1 MVAQEQ
7 IDRIVANARLEN
19 RRPRIHYRNRANV
32 STLRKGMDLFERQK
46 RLFNT
51 KKPVETEDLE
61 QCRQNLSV
69 LEQQIS
75 LMKQEFELLDDY
87 VNNRNP
93 LQKILRANIEQL
105 IKEFDAKI
113 YEENM
118 IVPTQKVFIKHN
130 GVLVDLGTYKI
141 SISGRYNTI
150 HIDGSRN
157 FNGRCHPHI
166 LDGIPCL
173 GGYGNI
179 IPRLI
184 KTGQWFKAYCIIVEY
199 LHSYN
204 PSSVYTDIERWI
216 YEYCD
221 LCGRLKNKCKCVPV
235 ETVNIPETFASLLES
250 ETNAAF

>member
-118 IVPTQKVFIKHN
+118 IVPTQKVFIK
-130 GVLVDLGTYKI
+130 VM
-141 SISGRYNTI
+141 
-150 HIDGSRN
+150 
-157 FNGRCHPHI
+157 
-166 LDGIPCL
+166 
-173 GGYGNI
+173 
-179 IPRLI
+179 
-184 KTGQWFKAYCIIVEY
+184 
-199 LHSYN
+199 
-204 PSSVYTDIERWI
+204 
-216 YEYCD
+216 
-221 LCGRLKNKCKCVPV
+221 
-235 ETVNIPETFASLLES
+235 
-250 ETNAAF
+250 